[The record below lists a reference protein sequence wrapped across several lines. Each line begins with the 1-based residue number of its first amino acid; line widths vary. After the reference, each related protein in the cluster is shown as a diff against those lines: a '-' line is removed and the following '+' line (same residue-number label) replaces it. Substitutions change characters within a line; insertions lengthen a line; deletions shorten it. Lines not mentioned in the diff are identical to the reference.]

1 MNRRDL
7 VQRTVE
13 RTELTSSQ
21 ATAALNAL
29 LEGIGAGLERGEV
42 VQVAGLGT
50 FSVHRQ
56 AARQVRHPRT
66 GQLCEVAAGR
76 KVRYVPAKKVKGKL
90 GRC

>member
-13 RTELTSSQ
+13 RTELTPSQ

-29 LEGIGAGLERGEV
+29 LEGIGAGLERGETV
-42 VQVAGLGT
+42 RVTGLGT
-50 FSVHRQ
+50 FSVHPH
-56 AARQVRHPRT
+56 AARQIRHPRS
-66 GQLCEVAAGR
+66 GQICEIAAGR
-76 KVRYVPAKKVKGKL
+76 NVRYVPAKKVKGKL